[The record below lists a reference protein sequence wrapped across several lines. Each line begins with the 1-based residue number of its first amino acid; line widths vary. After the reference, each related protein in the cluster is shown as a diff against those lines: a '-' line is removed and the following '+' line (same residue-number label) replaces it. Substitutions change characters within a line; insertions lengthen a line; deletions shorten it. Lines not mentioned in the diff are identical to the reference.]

1 MNLWIKNDGYAFLMR
16 LDLMFSM
23 SLWKKFQLLQILDD
37 LSIRHLIK
45 LFLYEND
52 VKLLKFKRSSKNYL
66 KREKRK
72 NIYNDIA
79 WKYGNVTV
87 KDFRKYEKLEYKKNK
102 LKLAINFLNNCKQLG
117 VYLKFL
123 IFKLPNVSNKD
134 ALSIRNWLLRSAI
147 NKCNKELQ
155 HLSK

>member
-1 MNLWIKNDGYAFLMR
+1 MTLWIKNDGYAFLIR

-66 KREKRK
+66 KKKKRK

-134 ALSIRNWLLRSAI
+134 ALSIRKRLLRSAI